1 MMGRSMVSLLAA
13 LALADA
19 VLLGGA
25 FTALHFLGGG
35 LEPEI
40 LAGLRP
46 LTLFL
51 TLIPAFV
58 ITRFM
63 PFERWVLKVAGWSL
77 CLGGLAFMVWPISV
91 AAALQ
96 ALPAFRLLA
105 QAAAGLFV
113 AVMGLRLIIRSG
125 RILVGI
131 QRGEEYERSKHGT
144 FGTGRFATE
153 EEMKIFHRPEGLVF
167 GILDGQ
173 LLRFQGEGLAVV
185 IAPTRSGKGITAVVP
200 WLLEYPGGTLIVDP
214 KGENYAI
221 TAISRRL
228 LGHRVYRLAP
238 IAIPKSPGPSHRF
251 NPLDLI
257 VTPAAGDLAG
267 ESQFQNDCRLLA
279 DAIVQFAEGDKAH
292 FNDLAKT
299 ILAGAIA
306 DIAWRSPPHERN
318 LGTVFKLVSSGEDKV
333 VEWANAMMLD
343 KTIGAGLPA
352 VCAQALTAAQGD
364 ERGSFFTTLTRQTEW
379 LTDPLVQ
386 DALSSSDF
394 DLADVIQ
401 GRADLYVCVGAEYA
415 QRFSRLF
422 RVVINSA
429 IQVALRQERRPK
441 RNFKLVLDEFAVLGK
456 MTSLLDPNTGAGV
469 VTYGAG
475 YGIDTVVILQDRRQ
489 LDLNYGKDGA
499 TVWLGACN
507 LLSIFG
513 VSAAQGRE
521 ADELAALA
529 GETTVVVQ
537 SDSQGIGTQDRGQP
551 MSGNASGNLGISRS
565 EQKRNVITGDELRR
579 LAPDEALVLTKA
591 APYPMKV
598 RRVAYYNWRPWDYRY
613 AVNPYLPQD
622 VDQPKALTVDAA
634 A

>member
-1 MMGRSMVSLLAA
+1 MLKLLAA

-19 VLLGGA
+19 VLLGAA
-25 FTALHFLGGG
+25 FAALHVYGRG

-40 LAGLRP
+40 LSALRP

-63 PFERWVLKVAGWSL
+63 PFERWVLKLAGWSL
-77 CLGGLAFMVWPISV
+77 FAGGLAFTAWPISV
-91 AAALQ
+91 AAAVKG
-96 ALPAFRLLA
+96 LPAFHLLT

-131 QRGEEYERSKHGT
+131 QRGEDYERSKHGT
-144 FGTGRFATE
+144 FGTGRFATDD
-153 EEMKIFHRPEGLVF
+153 EMKIFHRPEGLVF
-167 GILDGQ
+167 GILEDK
-173 LLRFQGEGLAVV
+173 LLRFLGEGLAIV
-185 IAPTRSGKGITAVVP
+185 IAPMRSGKGITAVII
-200 WLLEYPGGTLIVDP
+200 WLLEYLGGCLVIDP

-238 IAIPKSPGPSHRF
+238 MRIPKCPGPQHRF
-251 NPLDLI
+251 NPFDQV
-257 VTPAAGDLAG
+257 VTPSEHDREGQ
-267 ESQFQNDCRLLA
+267 SRFQNDCQLLA
-279 DAIVQFAEGDKAH
+279 DGIVQFAEGDKAH

-299 ILAGAIA
+299 IIAGAIA
-306 DIAWRSPPHERN
+306 DVAWRSPRHERN
-318 LGTVFKLVSSGEDKV
+318 LGSVYRLLTSGEAN
-333 VEWANAMMLD
+333 VEAWSKAMMANPQ
-343 KTIGAGLPA
+343 IGAGLPA
-352 VCAQALTAAQGD
+352 LCGQALTAAQGD
-364 ERGSFFTTLTRQTEW
+364 ERGSFFTTLTRQVQW
-379 LTDPLVQ
+379 LADPLVQ
-386 DALSSSDF
+386 DSLSASDF
-394 DLADVIQ
+394 DLNDVIQ

-441 RNFKLVLDEFAVLGK
+441 RNFKLVLDEFAVLGQ
-456 MTSLLDPNTGAGV
+456 MTSLLDPKTGAGV

-499 TVWLGACN
+499 TVWMGACN

-537 SDSQGIGTQDRGQP
+537 SDSQGVGTQDRGQP
-551 MSGNASGNLGISRS
+551 MGGNASGNLGISRS

-579 LAPDEALVLTKA
+579 LKADEALVLTKA

-598 RRVAYYNWRPWDYRY
+598 KRVAYFDRREWDYRY
-613 AVNPYLPQD
+613 AVNPYIVD
-622 VDQPKALTVDAA
+622 VPQPKAVTVDEAA
-634 A
+634 